1 MKTDILTEED
11 IQNMVLT
18 FYSRVEKDERLN
30 YIFNDFAKVNW
41 EAHFPK
47 MFDFWSNVVFDTG
60 RYRGNPY
67 HEHLPLPIVKHDF
80 ILWFT
85 LFEETVLELFE
96 GENAKMV
103 VQVAM
108 NIANMFRT
116 RMDMAGKFDVDPLSN
131 EK

>member
-11 IQNMVLT
+11 IQKMVLS
-18 FYSRVEKDERLN
+18 FYSRVENNERLN

-41 EAHFPK
+41 EDHLPK
-47 MFDFWSNVVFDTG
+47 MFDFWSNVVFGTG

-67 HEHLPLPIVKHDF
+67 REHLPLPIVKNDF
-80 ILWFT
+80 IHWFS

-96 GENAKMV
+96 GENAKIV

-108 NIANMFRT
+108 NVANMFRT
-116 RMDMAGKFDVDPLSN
+116 RMDMAGKFDLDSVSN